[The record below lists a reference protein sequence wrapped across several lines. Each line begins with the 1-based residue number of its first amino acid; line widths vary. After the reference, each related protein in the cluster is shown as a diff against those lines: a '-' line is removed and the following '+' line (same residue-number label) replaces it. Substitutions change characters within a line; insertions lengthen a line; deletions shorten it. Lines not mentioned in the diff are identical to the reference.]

1 MSFKLI
7 LKTFICY
14 NCVIKTFINVK
25 RRNKMESIQATQTI
39 PQVTVTDIHPPEETS
54 CSLRSLLERI
64 QRVALRII
72 SGIGSFFG
80 LKTNSKP
87 PQTSNEEVESSE
99 KPREYTSRNLDGLDG
114 NEGSET
120 TEEKILTLQRRLKE
134 AESEKQEAE
143 AELKEAQ
150 ELHLKAEARDTESAL
165 INVEL
170 GEKLK
175 EAELATKQTERKAA
189 KLKAENKKLHQVNN
203 VLKEEL
209 REAKLATKQTER
221 KAAKLE
227 ADNKNLQAQKEH
239 LEREIIRSEDYMG
252 KQQLAVDWLGQRLVK
267 AQDQLAENLLAVE
280 QVEKKTHFP
289 NFLNDLKKTIE
300 ESAIKSVE
308 AFKVFS

>member
-1 MSFKLI
+1 
-7 LKTFICY
+7 
-14 NCVIKTFINVK
+14 
-25 RRNKMESIQATQTI
+25 MESIQATQTI

-143 AELKEAQ
+143 AEKQEAEAELKEAQ
-150 ELHLKAEARDTESAL
+150 ELHLKAEERDTVSAL
-165 INVEL
+165 ENVEL
-170 GEKLK
+170 LKQLK
-175 EAELATKQTERKAA
+175 EAKLAIGEAENKVAQLE
-189 KLKAENKKLHQVNN
+189 AENKKLYQVNN

-227 ADNKNLQAQKEH
+227 GDNKNLQEQKEH
-239 LEREIIRSEDYMG
+239 LEREILRSDNYMV
-252 KQQLAVDWLGQRLVK
+252 KQQFAIDWLGQRLVK
-267 AQDQLAENLLAVE
+267 TQNQLAENLSAVE
-280 QVEKKTHFP
+280 QVEKKTQFP

-300 ESAIKSVE
+300 EGAIKSVE